1 MNWYPSV
8 VLQAF
13 EDAMS
18 LPVTD
23 TGIETR
29 GRMLWKESQNLIDE
43 TYLYL
48 YEKGL
53 KYAEADAE
61 MAARILK
68 DRSDTLKEYVSDSV
82 KRNDDGMPRVVDVMR
97 E

>member
-1 MNWYPSV
+1 M
-8 VLQAF
+8 
-13 EDAMS
+13 D
-18 LPVTD
+18 
-23 TGIETR
+23 
-29 GRMLWKESQNLIDE
+29 LIDE

-68 DRSDTLKEYVSDSV
+68 ERSETLKEYVSDSV
-82 KRNDDGMPRVVDVMR
+82 KRNDDGMLGDV
-97 E
+97 EITN

>member
-1 MNWYPSV
+1 MAAKAYKEA
-8 VLQAF
+8 L
-13 EDAMS
+13 S

-23 TGIETR
+23 TVIETR

-48 YEKGL
+48 CEKGL

-68 DRSDTLKEYVSDSV
+68 ERSETLKEYVSDSV
-82 KRNDDGMPRVVDVMR
+82 KRNDDGMPRIVDVMR